1 MGTLGSAHVG
11 RGDRQILHLQI
22 LHIGN
27 ENAARIQMIDRNVEK
42 PLNLIGVQIHRH
54 DPVDARRSQQ
64 IGHQL
69 GSYRDAGPVLTVLTG
84 PSEIGHDG
92 NHPVSRRTVGRINH
106 QQQLHQ
112 IVRRRESRLY
122 DKDGAPANTFVV
134 GRLKLSVTELQ
145 DL

>member
-1 MGTLGSAHVG
+1 MAIHKLKIFSCRGSRYLAEKIAANFGVN
-11 RGDRQILHLQI
+11 
-22 LHIGN
+22 IGN
-27 ENAARIQMIDRNVEK
+27 
-42 PLNLIGVQIHRH
+42 
-54 DPVDARRSQQ
+54 SQVLEC
-64 IGHQL
+64 HQL
-69 GSYRDAGPVLTVLTG
+69 GSYRDAGPVLTVLTS

-134 GRLKLSVTELQ
+134 GRLKLSVAELQ